1 MKLPIYC
8 IIGDRPVKAIQ
19 TKDGGMDVLAL
30 DWTTGEFQRAMQY
43 THTVVSPMDED
54 VEFVNEKQ
62 FNETVEKLRREIK
75 K

>member
-43 THTVVSPMDED
+43 THTIVSPMDED

-62 FNETVEKLRREIK
+62 FNEAVEKIKREIK